1 MCALLWAVRLAMPMA
16 VFLAKLA
23 TFFLQPTHASTA
35 TLVLPTA
42 KSAQSRLALIAFMA
56 FTSMPVLARYATVL

>member
-1 MCALLWAVRLAMPMA
+1 MCALLWAVRLAMPTA

-56 FTSMPVLARYATVL
+56 FTSMQALARSVITL